1 MPAGAKSMRI
11 QGQIEEGVLVNLLQY
26 LNLNSATGVLRVQSP
41 RGVSGAI
48 YTSTGQV
55 VHAETQALE
64 GVAALVSLL
73 AWKTGRFAFQASTPA
88 PRRTVDKPLD
98 ALLLEVAYQTDHAID
113 PGAVQLGA
121 DTLLAP
127 VTLAANQQGKRVA
140 LPLIAIRMLPH
151 LNGVTPLGTVAAN
164 LGVNMDELMAAAK
177 ILVENDLAAVSEGRL
192 LDEEFIHNL
201 TVLVRDIMGPLADI
215 VMDES
220 LDELGA
226 TPSSVPEAQLPHLL
240 ELLAQEFPGQ
250 LRATFQG
257 RVEALLRAHG
267 LGSHR

>member
-1 MPAGAKSMRI
+1 MRI

-48 YTSTGQV
+48 YMAAGQV
-55 VHAETQALE
+55 VHADTQALE
-64 GVAALVSLL
+64 GVPALVSLL
-73 AWKTGRFAFQASTPA
+73 AWKAGRFAFQSATKA
-88 PRRTVDKPLD
+88 PKRTVNKPLD
-98 ALLLEVAYQTDHAID
+98 ALLLEVAYQTDHSVD

-121 DTLLAP
+121 DTVLAP
-127 VTLAANQQGKRVA
+127 ASLAANQQGKRVA
-140 LPLIAIRMLPH
+140 LPLVAIRMLPH

-164 LGVNMDELMAAAK
+164 LGVTLEDLLSAAT
-177 ILVENDLAAVSEGRL
+177 ILLDNDLASVSEGRL

-226 TPSSVPEAQLPHLL
+226 TASSVPEAQLHDLL

-250 LRATFQG
+250 LRATFKG

-267 LGSHR
+267 LGSSR

>member
-1 MPAGAKSMRI
+1 MRI

-26 LNLNSATGVLRVQSP
+26 LNLNSATGVLRLQSP

-48 YTSTGQV
+48 FTSTGQV

-64 GVAALVSLL
+64 GVQALVALL
-73 AWKTGRFAFQASTPA
+73 AWKTGRFAFQSAIKA

-98 ALLLEVAYQTDHAID
+98 ALLLEVAYQTDHAVD
-113 PGAVQLGA
+113 PGAVQLGPE
-121 DTLLAP
+121 TVLAP
-127 VTLAANQQGKRVA
+127 VSLPANQQGKRVA
-140 LPLIAIRMLPH
+140 LPLVAIRMLPH

-164 LGVNMDELMAAAK
+164 LGVTMDELLSAAN
-177 ILVENDLAAVSEGRL
+177 ILVENDLASISEGRML
-192 LDEEFIHNL
+192 EEGFIHNL
-201 TVLVRDIMGPLADI
+201 TDLVRDIMGPLADI

-220 LDELGA
+220 LDELDA
-226 TPSSVPEAQLPHLL
+226 TASSVPEAQLPNLL

-267 LGSHR
+267 LRPNR

>member
-1 MPAGAKSMRI
+1 MRI

-26 LNLNSATGVLRVQSP
+26 LNLNSATGVLRVQST

-48 YTSTGQV
+48 YMATGQV
-55 VHAETQALE
+55 VHAETQAVE
-64 GVAALVSLL
+64 GVPALVALL
-73 AWKTGRFAFQASTPA
+73 AWNAGRFAFQSDARA

-98 ALLLEVAYQTDHAID
+98 ALLLEVAYQTDHSVD

-121 DTLLAP
+121 DTVLVP
-127 VTLAANQQGKRVA
+127 VTLAASQQGKRVA
-140 LPLIAIRMLPH
+140 LPLMAIRMLPH
-151 LNGVTPLGTVAAN
+151 LNGVVPLGRLAAILGVTLAELLVAAN
-164 LGVNMDELMAAAK
+164 
-177 ILVENDLAAVSEGRL
+177 ILVENELATVSEGQL
-192 LDEEFIHNL
+192 LDAEFIHNL

-226 TPSSVPEAQLPHLL
+226 TATTVPEAQLPNLL
-240 ELLAQEFPGQ
+240 ELLANEFPDQ

-257 RVEALLRAHG
+257 RVEALLRAYG
-267 LGSHR
+267 LRSNR

>member
-1 MPAGAKSMRI
+1 MRI

-26 LNLNSATGVLRVQSP
+26 LNLNSATGVLRLQSP

-48 YTSTGQV
+48 FTSTGQV
-55 VHAETQALE
+55 VHAETQALR
-64 GVAALVSLL
+64 ACRRSWRCSLE
-73 AWKTGRFAFQASTPA
+73 AGRFAFQSAIKA

-98 ALLLEVAYQTDHAID
+98 ALLLEVAYQTDHAVD
-113 PGAVQLGA
+113 PGAVQLGP
-121 DTLLAP
+121 DTVLAP
-127 VTLAANQQGKRVA
+127 VSLPASQQGKRVA
-140 LPLIAIRMLPH
+140 LPLVAIRMLPH

-164 LGVNMDELMAAAK
+164 LGVTMDELLSAAN
-177 ILVENDLAAVSEGRL
+177 ILVENDLASISEGRML
-192 LDEEFIHNL
+192 EEDLFI
-201 TVLVRDIMGPLADI
+201 TSPDLVRDIMGPLADI

-226 TPSSVPEAQLPHLL
+226 TASSVPEAQLPNLL

-267 LGSHR
+267 LRPNC

>member
-1 MPAGAKSMRI
+1 M
-11 QGQIEEGVLVNLLQY
+11 NLLQY
-26 LNLNSATGVLRVQSP
+26 LNLNSATGVLRLQSP

-48 YTSTGQV
+48 FTSTGQV

-64 GVAALVSLL
+64 GVQALVALL
-73 AWKTGRFAFQASTPA
+73 AWKTGRFAFQSAIKA

-98 ALLLEVAYQTDHAID
+98 ALLLEVAYQTDHAVD
-113 PGAVQLGA
+113 PGAVQLGPE
-121 DTLLAP
+121 TVLAP
-127 VTLAANQQGKRVA
+127 VSLPANQQGKRVA
-140 LPLIAIRMLPH
+140 LPLVAIRMLPH

-164 LGVNMDELMAAAK
+164 LGVTMDELLSAAN
-177 ILVENDLAAVSEGRL
+177 ILVENDLASISEGRML
-192 LDEEFIHNL
+192 EEGFIHNL
-201 TVLVRDIMGPLADI
+201 TDLVRDIMGPLADI

-220 LDELGA
+220 LDELDA
-226 TPSSVPEAQLPHLL
+226 TASSVPEAQLPNLL

-267 LGSHR
+267 LRPNR

>member
-1 MPAGAKSMRI
+1 MRI

-26 LNLNSATGVLRVQSP
+26 LNLNSATGVLRVQSA

-48 YTSTGQV
+48 FTLTGQV
-55 VHAETQALE
+55 VHAETQSLE
-64 GVAALVSLL
+64 GVEALVALL
-73 AWKTGRFAFQASTPA
+73 AWKAGRFAFQSNTKA
-88 PRRTVDKPLD
+88 PKRTVDKPLD
-98 ALLLEVAYQTDHAID
+98 ALLLEVAYQTDHSPDA
-113 PGAVQLGA
+113 GAVQLNA
-121 DTLLAP
+121 ETVLAP

-140 LPLIAIRMLPH
+140 LPLVAIRMLPH
-151 LNGVTPLGTVAAN
+151 LNGVTPLGTVSTQ
-164 LGVNMDELMAAAK
+164 LGVSMDELLSAAN
-177 ILVENDLAAVSEGRL
+177 ILLDNDLASVSEGRMV
-192 LDEEFIHNL
+192 DEGFIHIL
-201 TVLVRDIMGPLADI
+201 TDLVRDIMGPLADI

-226 TPSSVPEAQLPHLL
+226 TASSVPEAQLPNLL

-267 LGSHR
+267 LRPNR

>member
-1 MPAGAKSMRI
+1 MRI

-26 LNLNSATGVLRVQSP
+26 LNLNSATGVLRLQSP

-48 YTSTGQV
+48 FTSTGQV

-64 GVAALVSLL
+64 GVQALVALL
-73 AWKTGRFAFQASTPA
+73 AWKTGRFAFQSAIKA

-98 ALLLEVAYQTDHAID
+98 ALLLEVAYQTDHAVD
-113 PGAVQLGA
+113 PGAVQLGP
-121 DTLLAP
+121 DTVLAP
-127 VTLAANQQGKRVA
+127 VSLPASQQGKRVA
-140 LPLIAIRMLPH
+140 LPLVAIRMLPH

-164 LGVNMDELMAAAK
+164 LGVTMDELLSAAN
-177 ILVENDLAAVSEGRL
+177 ILVENDLASISEGRML
-192 LDEEFIHNL
+192 EEGFIHNL
-201 TVLVRDIMGPLADI
+201 TDLVRDIMGPLADI

-226 TPSSVPEAQLPHLL
+226 TASSVPEAQLPNLL

-267 LGSHR
+267 LRPNR

>member
-1 MPAGAKSMRI
+1 MRI

-26 LNLNSATGVLRVQSP
+26 LNLNSATGVLRVQSA

-48 YTSTGQV
+48 FTSTGQV

-64 GVAALVSLL
+64 GVAALVALL
-73 AWKTGRFAFQASTPA
+73 SWKAGRFAFQSATKA
-88 PRRTVDKPLD
+88 PKRTVDKPLD
-98 ALLLEVAYQTDHAID
+98 ALLLEVAYQTDHAVD
-113 PGAVQLGA
+113 PGAVQLGPE
-121 DTLLAP
+121 TVLAP
-127 VTLAANQQGKRVA
+127 VTLPANQQGKRVA
-140 LPLIAIRMLPH
+140 LPLVAIRMLPH
-151 LNGVTPLGTVAAN
+151 LNGVTPLGSVAGA
-164 LGVNMDELMAAAK
+164 LGVNMDELMAAAN
-177 ILVENDLAAVSEGRL
+177 ILVENELAAISEGKL

-226 TPSSVPEAQLPHLL
+226 TATSVPEAQLPNLL

-267 LGSHR
+267 LRSNR